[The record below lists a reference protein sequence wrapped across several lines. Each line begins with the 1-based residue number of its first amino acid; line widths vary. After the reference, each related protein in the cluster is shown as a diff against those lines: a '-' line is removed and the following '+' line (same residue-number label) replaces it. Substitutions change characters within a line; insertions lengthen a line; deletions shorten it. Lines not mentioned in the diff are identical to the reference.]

1 MQNFDREES
10 APSALFYEDDIIAL
24 QDLDAN
30 ELYVPLQR
38 LCEKLGLDREEGERV
53 LQSHSVL
60 AVGVQPMAVPGESR
74 LRVDLVPLWLSMLNT
89 ATVSRAVRARLELYQ
104 RECASVLWHAFKP
117 QGFGPED
124 TLVPPRFEM
133 SPADQAYQSAMAQA
147 ALARQQML
155 IERQLQ
161 ASQVDGNRIPATEP
175 SEPASTAH
183 ELARM
188 VRRVAHT
195 LAARSRRNE
204 YGGVFS
210 GLYRQFGIS
219 SYRNLPRGRLHE
231 ALQWLERWHS
241 DMLGEPEPPPDI

>member
-1 MQNFDREES
+1 MQYFGRDGVG
-10 APSALFYEDDIIAL
+10 PPPFFYEDDIIAL

-30 ELYVPLQR
+30 ELYVPLRR
-38 LCEKLGLDREEGERV
+38 LCENLGLDLKEAERI
-53 LQSHSVL
+53 LNSHSTL
-60 AVGVQPMAVPGESR
+60 ASGVQRMAASGESS
-74 LRVDLVPLWLSMLNT
+74 LRVDLVPLWLCMLNP
-89 ATVSRAVRARLELYQ
+89 ATVRASVRARLELHQ
-104 RECASVLWHAFKP
+104 RECASVLWQAFKP

-124 TLVPPRFEM
+124 ALVPPRFEM
-133 SPADQAYQSAMAQA
+133 SPADQAYQGAMAQA

-155 IERQLQ
+155 LERQLQ
-161 ASQVDGNRIPATEP
+161 ASQLDGNRIMAAEP
-175 SEPASTAH
+175 SEPMSTAR
-183 ELARM
+183 ELARV

-231 ALQWLERWHS
+231 SLEWLERWHS